1 MMCGNANWLQV
12 SLICVTYGVTMR
24 FIALISLL
32 LMAGCNSNI
41 YTRDGI
47 TDGDTF
53 YLSPSAFADED
64 PAYQSWV
71 AYSLMKSTCQLGI
84 GGENPARASSF
95 DCEFTA
101 RRHLVNAWEEQSSNN
116 QELTDGYL
124 DALSAVN
131 EAGYLAEYT
140 SHYLGQDDWQLPEGL
155 RVNEFGDWRQTHLQ
169 RHRSKTRLTGSWN
182 YQKRVAKHPY

>member
-1 MMCGNANWLQV
+1 MMCRIANLLQV
-12 SLICVTYGVTMR
+12 SLIRVTYGVTMR

-32 LMAGCNSNI
+32 LMAACNGGI
-41 YTRDGI
+41 YTRDGV

-53 YLSPSAFADED
+53 YLAPSAFADED

-101 RRHLVNAWEEQSSNN
+101 RRHLVNAWDETSFNN
-116 QELTDGYL
+116 QEVTDNYL

-140 SHYLGQDDWQLPEGL
+140 SHYLGQDDWRLPEGL
-155 RVNEFGDWRQTHLQ
+155 RVNEFRDWRQAHL
-169 RHRSKTRLTGSWN
+169 RHHRSETRLTGSWN
-182 YQKRVAKHPY
+182 YQEKVVRHPY

>member
-1 MMCGNANWLQV
+1 MLQV
-12 SLICVTYGVTMR
+12 SLSRVTYGVTMR
-24 FIALISLL
+24 FIAPICLL
-32 LMAGCNSNI
+32 LVTACNSNI
-41 YTRDGI
+41 YTRDGV

-53 YLSPSAFADED
+53 YLSPSAFANED
-64 PAYQSWV
+64 ATYQSWV

-101 RRHLVNAWEEQSSNN
+101 RRHLVNAWDEQSFNN
-116 QELTDGYL
+116 QGVNDAYL
-124 DALSAVN
+124 DALSTVN

-140 SHYLGQDDWQLPEGL
+140 SYYLGQDDWQLPEGL
-155 RVNEFGDWRQTHLQ
+155 RVNEFRDWRQAHLR